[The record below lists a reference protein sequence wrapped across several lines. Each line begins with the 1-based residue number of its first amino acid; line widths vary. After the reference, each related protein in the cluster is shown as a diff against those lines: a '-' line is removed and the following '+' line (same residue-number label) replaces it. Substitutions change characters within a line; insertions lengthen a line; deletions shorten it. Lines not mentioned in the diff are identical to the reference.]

1 MRKKTKRLIVLA
13 VVSTVIIASAAA
25 GVLLALAGLWRACDS
40 APRPETTATPRGA
53 TIQSRPQAKHGQTVP
68 GDSNRIES
76 QPDGPVKESLRV
88 SISGVVLDER
98 GAPVGDAEVLDL
110 GFGRG
115 DAMRYCLQRGAR
127 KVTGVDFAEAA
138 VELARESLTDYPP
151 EQYELIHDD
160 MLTSLQSEKPRG
172 PWDHILMIDSIEHIQ
187 RFEVETILPLIFRI
201 LRPGGC
207 FVVHTPFY
215 PEDNDVFEHGGKEA
229 CADLTDE
236 FEQTHGMHIN
246 RYSKES
252 LARHLEAHGFMRWTN
267 YIFLRPR
274 LLRPI
279 WAYRG
284 PIRWPLAR
292 FCGYKVG

>member
-1 MRKKTKRLIVLA
+1 MGWLREKYDKAYFLQRDEDGNQLPY
-13 VVSTVIIASAAA
+13 
-25 GVLLALAGLWRACDS
+25 GVHGIEHWEKGDLFPRAKAIMDLL
-40 APRPETTATPRGA
+40 
-53 TIQSRPQAKHGQTVP
+53 
-68 GDSNRIES
+68 N
-76 QPDGPVKESLRV
+76 LR
-88 SISGVVLDER
+88 
-98 GAPVGDAEVLDL
+98 DAEILDL

-115 DAMRYCLQRGAR
+115 DAMRYCLQNGA
-127 KVTGVDFAEAA
+127 KKAVGVDFAEAA
-138 VELARESLTDYPP
+138 VELAQEALSDYPP

-160 MLTSLQSEKPRG
+160 MLAALQTDKVRG

-187 RFEVETILPLIFRI
+187 RFEVEQILPLIFRI

-215 PEDNDVFEHGGKEA
+215 TEDNDVFAQNGEEVCAAFEHNGKEA
-229 CADLTDE
+229 DADLIDE

-274 LLRPI
+274 MLRPI